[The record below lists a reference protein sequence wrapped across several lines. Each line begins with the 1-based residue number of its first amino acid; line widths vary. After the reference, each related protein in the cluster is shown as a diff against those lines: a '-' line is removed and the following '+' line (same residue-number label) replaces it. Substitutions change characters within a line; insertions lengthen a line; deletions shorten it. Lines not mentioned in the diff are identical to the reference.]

1 MAQTGSAPTS
11 PALTTRFKDFVGR
24 WTHGEDW
31 QTWVAHSVIALVITL
46 IASLIAWAGG
56 ASEPVVVGG
65 AVAIGYYL
73 IRELEQT
80 LYSWVSGKEIDWKDG
95 VMDVVAPAVTVLV
108 VCGIA
113 AAITA

>member
-1 MAQTGSAPTS
+1 MDVRSTIGE
-11 PALTTRFKDFVGR
+11 

-31 QTWVAHSVIALVITL
+31 QTWVAHSVIALVIFV

-56 ASEPVVVGG
+56 AGEPVIVGA

-80 LYSWVSGKEIDWKDG
+80 FYAWVARKPIDWKDNL
-95 VMDVVAPAVTVLV
+95 MDVLCPAALVLAV
-108 VCGIA
+108 GFLVD
-113 AAITA
+113 AIV